1 MNLMCFTSILGLVLR
16 GYEEVCFRNVTG
28 WSNLK
33 KELFELMMTF

>member
-16 GYEEVCFRNVTG
+16 GYKEVRFRNVIRRG
-28 WSNLK
+28 NLK